1 MMYIIAG
8 NINGLDKIKAFYD
21 GAVRLQCPVM
31 MGILLER
38 WILLFLQDIAVNMHS
53 FIMFMDR
60 NTGEGKIS
68 LRVNHTINYTN
79 PDDQINAL
87 NEHDHIIGIPVNK
100 WNTGFDFLYMKFNED
115 NNVIVDMSFYQV
127 TVAKSHKYNMKA
139 MNAILDAFR
148 ESSQFTSFV
157 VMIFFVNHSRGE
169 TMSLGTVTYE

>member
-8 NINGLDKIKAFYD
+8 NINGLDEIKAFYN

-31 MGILLER
+31 MDILLER

-60 NTGEGKIS
+60 DTGEGKIS

-79 PDDQINAL
+79 PDDLINAL

-100 WNTGFDFLYMKFNED
+100 
-115 NNVIVDMSFYQV
+115 
-127 TVAKSHKYNMKA
+127 
-139 MNAILDAFR
+139 
-148 ESSQFTSFV
+148 
-157 VMIFFVNHSRGE
+157 
-169 TMSLGTVTYE
+169 

>member
-8 NINGLDKIKAFYD
+8 KINGLDEIKAFYD
-21 GAVRLQCPVM
+21 GTIRLQCPVM

-38 WILLFLQDIAVNMHS
+38 WILLVLQDIAVNMHH
-53 FIMFMDR
+53 FIMYMDR
-60 NTGEGKIS
+60 DTGEGKIS

-79 PDDQINAL
+79 PDDLINAL
-87 NEHDHIIGIPVNK
+87 NAHDNIIGIPVNK
-100 WNTGFDFLYMKFNED
+100 WNTGFDFLYMKFHKD
-115 NNVIVDMSFYQV
+115 NVVDMSFYQV

-148 ESSQFTSFV
+148 ESGQFKSFV
-157 VMIFFVNHSRGE
+157 VAIFFVNHSRGE